1 MLRDRFECRCVL
13 CHDYGD
19 RAEAD
24 QVDGRII
31 SDVQRHGWHV
41 VMVPEDEIGPGF
53 AYTIGLAHTHGA
65 PELCTFG
72 RDVHEMHRMLNA
84 LGDLA
89 ATGAASTDGQEDGQ
103 EHEGVVDG
111 GPVRL
116 RSVDMRW
123 CRTFFGRAIGFY
135 RRPPLPFLQVTW
147 PDAGGRFHWEER
159 AGEDHRES
167 QPRLWLPPDD
177 HPVGVWTA
185 EL

>member
-24 QVDGRII
+24 RVGGRII
-31 SDVQRHGWHV
+31 ADVRRHGWHV

-84 LGDLA
+84 LGELA
-89 ATGAASTDGQEDGQ
+89 ATGAAAADGQ

-159 AGEDHRES
+159 AGEVHRAS
-167 QPRLWLPPDD
+167 QPRLWLAPDD